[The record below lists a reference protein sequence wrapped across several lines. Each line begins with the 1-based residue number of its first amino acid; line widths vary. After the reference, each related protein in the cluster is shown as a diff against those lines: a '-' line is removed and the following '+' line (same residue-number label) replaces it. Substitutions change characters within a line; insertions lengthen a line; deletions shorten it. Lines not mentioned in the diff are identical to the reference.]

1 MEAAV
6 AAAEAATAAVRERC
20 MMQPVQ
26 SVESRLRSPSSQMEQ
41 GPFTA
46 VSAIRSISLQGHPE
60 DTKPI

>member
-6 AAAEAATAAVRERC
+6 AAEAATAAVQERC
-20 MMQPVQ
+20 TMQPVQ
-26 SVESRLRSPSSQMEQ
+26 IVESRLRFPSSQMEQ

-46 VSAIRSISLQGHPE
+46 ASAIRSISLQGHPE